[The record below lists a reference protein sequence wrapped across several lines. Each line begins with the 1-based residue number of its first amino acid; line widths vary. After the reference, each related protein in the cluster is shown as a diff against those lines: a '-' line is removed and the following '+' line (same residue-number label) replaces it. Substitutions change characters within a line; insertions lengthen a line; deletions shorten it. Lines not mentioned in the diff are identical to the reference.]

1 MKQFILSAMP
11 DSGGLVRITGRDF
24 HYLSHVR
31 RLRPGT
37 FFNALLPS
45 GESVRVRVVSLA
57 DSCLTGERV
66 LWDERLLPDGV
77 LGVAGAAGETASGK
91 HREIFGAP
99 LPPLVLFQALPKG
112 AKMDLIIR
120 QAAEGGVTEIVPFI
134 AACSV
139 PRPDDSGS
147 RLERWRRIIREARQ
161 QSGSRINTVV
171 REPATINTLLEY
183 WEELRGRFER
193 PVGLLFHQ
201 DPLEQ
206 GSFHG
211 YLDNCPD
218 LVVLAVGPEGGF
230 SPEEAARCMAA
241 GFKPLIMGDT
251 VLRAETAALYAQAA
265 VRIILLENA
274 SWMPKANR

>member
-1 MKQFILSAMP
+1 MKQFILPVMP
-11 DSGGLVRITGRDF
+11 DSGGFVRITGKDF

-31 RLRPGT
+31 RLRPGV
-37 FFNALLPS
+37 FFNVLLPS
-45 GESVRVRVVSLA
+45 GESARVRVVSLA
-57 DSCLTGERV
+57 DGCLTGEH
-66 LWDERLLPDGV
+66 LLPDDAVEAIG
-77 LGVAGAAGETASGK
+77 GTASGK
-91 HREIFGAP
+91 RPEVFGVS

-134 AACSV
+134 SACSV
-139 PRPDDSGS
+139 PRPDDSGD

-161 QSGSRINTVV
+161 QSGSGINTVV
-171 REPATINTLLEY
+171 RKPAAFDALLEY
-183 WEELRGRFER
+183 WGELKGRYER

-211 YLDNCPD
+211 YLDNRPD
-218 LVVLAVGPEGGF
+218 LAVLAIGPEGGF
-230 SPEEAARCMAA
+230 SPEEVARCMAA
-241 GFKPLIMGDT
+241 GFKPLTMGDT

-274 SWMPKANR
+274 LWMPKVNR